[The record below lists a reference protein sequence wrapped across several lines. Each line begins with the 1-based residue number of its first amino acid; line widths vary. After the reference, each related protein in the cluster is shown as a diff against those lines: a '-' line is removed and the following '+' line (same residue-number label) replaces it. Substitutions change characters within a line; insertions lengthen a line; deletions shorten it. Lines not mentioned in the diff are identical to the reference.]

1 MLIKY
6 FSDKK
11 IYDNIADKLDDN
23 IDDNLQLLFE
33 SKFNPKPA
41 NQTVVYLPIRVSILK
56 AWEECNVSQLLFLI
70 FACFYDQV

>member
-1 MLIKY
+1 MLINV
-6 FSDKK
+6 FLIK

-41 NQTVVYLPIRVSILK
+41 NQTVVYLPIRVSIL
-56 AWEECNVSQLLFLI
+56 
-70 FACFYDQV
+70 

>member
-6 FSDKK
+6 FLIK

-33 SKFNPKPA
+33 SKFNPSLQTNCCLSS
-41 NQTVVYLPIRVSILK
+41 NQSINPESMGRV
-56 AWEECNVSQLLFLI
+56 
-70 FACFYDQV
+70 